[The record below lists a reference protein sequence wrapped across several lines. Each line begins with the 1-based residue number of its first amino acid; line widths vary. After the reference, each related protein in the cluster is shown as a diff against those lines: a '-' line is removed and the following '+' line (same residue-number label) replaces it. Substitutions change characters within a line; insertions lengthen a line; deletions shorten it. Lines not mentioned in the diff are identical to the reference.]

1 MSVPSA
7 RGRKARLNR
16 NVGNDSIKWMK
27 FSGQDRD
34 AIRSALLEWFRR
46 KARPLPWR
54 KRGDPYA
61 VWVSEVMLQQTQV
74 ATVIPYYQRFLA
86 AFPTLADL
94 ARAPL
99 ERVLQLW
106 SGLGYYRRARHLHQ
120 AAKELVRRFAGA
132 FPQHYEQIRSL
143 PGIGDYTARA
153 VLSIA
158 FDQPYTLLDG
168 NVARVL
174 SRLAALQGNL
184 HQLDFRRAA
193 EAQLELLL
201 APRSSGD
208 FNQSLM
214 ELGQTLCLPR
224 APRCTA
230 CPVRSWCRGYKSGQP
245 QLYPQPRPRRAAESR
260 YLAAAILRRGPRVAM
275 MRGLDDGLLD
285 DLWNFPS
292 AFGRSRPE
300 ALASLRNK
308 LAAGG
313 SASVT
318 IQDSIAELRHG
329 ITYRS
334 IRVHAY
340 PAEISCPPRKDP
352 FQWFPISRLREAAIS
367 QLARKIAQ
375 QVF

>member
-1 MSVPSA
+1 
-7 RGRKARLNR
+7 
-16 NVGNDSIKWMK
+16 
-27 FSGQDRD
+27 
-34 AIRSALLEWFRR
+34 WFRR
-46 KARPLPWR
+46 SARPLPWR
-54 KRGDPYA
+54 KSGDPYA

-86 AFPTLADL
+86 AFPTSADL

-99 ERVLQLW
+99 ERVLALW

-120 AAKELVRRFAGA
+120 AAKQLVRSFAGA
-132 FPQHYEQIRSL
+132 FPQDYEEIRSL
-143 PGIGDYTARA
+143 PGVGDYTARA

-158 FDQPYTLLDG
+158 FDLPYTLLDG

-174 SRLAALQGNL
+174 SRLAALQGNV
-184 HQLDFRRAA
+184 HQLGFRRAV
-193 EAQLELLL
+193 EAHLERLLSH
-201 APRSSGD
+201 RSPGN
-208 FNQSLM
+208 FNQALM

-224 APRCTA
+224 APRCAA
-230 CPVRSWCRGYKSGQP
+230 CPVQNWCQGYKSGRP

-275 MRGLDDGLLD
+275 VRGLGEGLLD

-292 AFGRSRPE
+292 AFGRSHAQ
-300 ALASLRNK
+300 ALTCLRQKVAGFGSPSL
-308 LAAGG
+308 G
-313 SASVT
+313 
-318 IQDSIAELRHG
+318 DSIAEVRHG

-340 PAEISCPPRKDP
+340 PAEISNLPRKRGLR
-352 FQWFPISRLREAAIS
+352 WFPVSRLQQAAIS

-375 QVF
+375 RVF

>member
-1 MSVPSA
+1 MSVSSA
-7 RGRKARLNR
+7 RGGKARLNR
-16 NVGNDSIKWMK
+16 NVDNDGVKRMK
-27 FSGQDRD
+27 FSGQARD

-46 KARPLPWR
+46 SARPLPWR
-54 KRGDPYA
+54 KSGDPYA

-132 FPQHYEQIRSL
+132 FPQDYEQIRSL

-174 SRLAALQGNL
+174 SRLAALEGNL
-184 HQLDFRRAA
+184 HQPGFRRAV

-245 QLYPQPRPRRAAESR
+245 QLYPQPRPRRATESR

-275 MRGLDDGLLD
+275 TRGLDDGLLD

-292 AFGRSRPE
+292 AFGRSRPG
-300 ALASLRNK
+300 ALASLRSK

-313 SASVT
+313 SASVAL
-318 IQDSIAELRHG
+318 QDSIAELRHG

-352 FQWFPISRLREAAIS
+352 FQWFPISSLRQAAIS

>member
-1 MSVPSA
+1 
-7 RGRKARLNR
+7 
-16 NVGNDSIKWMK
+16 MK
-27 FSGQDRD
+27 FSGQDREE
-34 AIRSALLEWFRR
+34 IRSALLEWFRR
-46 KARPLPWR
+46 NARPLPWR
-54 KRGDPYA
+54 KKGDPYA

-86 AFPTLADL
+86 AFPTLGDL

-106 SGLGYYRRARHLHQ
+106 SGLGYYRRARHLHE
-120 AAKELVRRFAGA
+120 AAKELVGRFAGA
-132 FPQHYEQIRSL
+132 FPQNYEEMRTLS
-143 PGIGDYTARA
+143 GIGDYTARA

-184 HQLDFRRAA
+184 HQVGFRRAVQV
-193 EAQLELLL
+193 QLQLLL
-201 APRSSGD
+201 APQSPGD

-224 APRCTA
+224 TPQCAA
-230 CPVRSWCRGYKSGQP
+230 CPVRSWCRGYKSGRP
-245 QLYPQPRPRRAAESR
+245 QLYPQPRPRRAAESH
-260 YLAAAILRRGPRVAM
+260 YLAAAILRRGARVAM
-275 MRGLDDGLLD
+275 VRGLGQGVLD
-285 DLWNFPS
+285 DVWNFPS
-292 AFGRSRPE
+292 AFGRSRAE
-300 ALASLRNK
+300 ALASLRQM
-308 LAAGG
+308 LAGFGG
-313 SASVT
+313 HSPPLR
-318 IQDSIAELRHG
+318 DSLAELHHG

-334 IRVHAY
+334 IRVRAY
-340 PAEISCPPRKDP
+340 PAQISTTLRKTGLR
-352 FQWFPISRLREAAIS
+352 WFPIASLRQAAIS

>member
-1 MSVPSA
+1 
-7 RGRKARLNR
+7 
-16 NVGNDSIKWMK
+16 
-27 FSGQDRD
+27 
-34 AIRSALLEWFRR
+34 
-46 KARPLPWR
+46 
-54 KRGDPYA
+54 
-61 VWVSEVMLQQTQV
+61 MLQQTQV

-99 ERVLQLW
+99 ERVLELW

-132 FPQHYEQIRSL
+132 FPQDYEQIRSL

-174 SRLAALQGNL
+174 SRLTALQGNL
-184 HQLDFRRAA
+184 HQLGFRRAV
-193 EAQLELLL
+193 EAYLGLLL

-245 QLYPQPRPRRAAESR
+245 QLYPQPRPRRAAESH
-260 YLAAAILRRGPRVAM
+260 YLAAAILRRGSRVAM
-275 MRGLDDGLLD
+275 VRGLDDGLLD

-300 ALASLRNK
+300 ALASLRHK

-313 SASVT
+313 SASVAFR
-318 IQDSIAELRHG
+318 DSVADLHHG

-340 PAEISCPPRKDP
+340 PAEISCTPRKDP
-352 FQWFPISRLREAAIS
+352 FQWFPVSRLGQAAIS

>member
-1 MSVPSA
+1 M
-7 RGRKARLNR
+7 KQ
-16 NVGNDSIKWMK
+16 MK
-27 FSGQDRD
+27 FSGRAED
-34 AIRSALLEWFRR
+34 AIRSALLAWFRR
-46 KARPLPWR
+46 NARSLPWR
-54 KRGDPYA
+54 KSRDPYA
-61 VWVSEVMLQQTQV
+61 IWVSEVMLQQTQV
-74 ATVIPYYQRFLA
+74 ATVIPYYQRFLE
-86 AFPTLADL
+86 AFPTVADL

-106 SGLGYYRRARHLHQ
+106 SGLGYYRRARYLHQ
-120 AAKELVRRFAGA
+120 AAKELVRSFAGA
-132 FPQHYEQIRSL
+132 FPQDYEQVRSL

-158 FDQPYTLLDG
+158 FGLPYTLLDG

-174 SRLAALQGNL
+174 SRLAALRGNL
-184 HQLDFRRAA
+184 HQRGFRRAV
-193 EAQLELLL
+193 EAQLERLLSH
-201 APRSSGD
+201 RSPGN

-224 APRCTA
+224 APRCA
-230 CPVRSWCRGYKSGQP
+230 DCPVRSWCRGYRSGRP

-260 YLAAAILRRGPRVAM
+260 YLAAAILQRGRRVAM
-275 MRGLDDGLLD
+275 ERGLGDGLLD

-292 AFGRSRPE
+292 AFGPSRAE
-300 ALASLRNK
+300 ALASLRHK
-308 LAAGG
+308 LAGFG
-313 SASVT
+313 SPSLALR
-318 IQDSIAELRHG
+318 DSIAELHHG

-340 PAEISCPPRKDP
+340 PAEISNPPRKRGLR
-352 FQWFPISRLREAAIS
+352 WLPISSLRQAAIS